1 MVGTA
6 EAEVKGQE
14 EGGHKGEQGT
24 QDKVRMFHK
33 YFGDFTCEEVQ
44 KLLSILLRFCRNNGS
59 SSACSICM
67 CDSYIL
73 QILCEGFALYVQGLL
88 YSVIS
93 PFLCVDTMFIQ
104 SWLDSWH
111 HWRKET
117 SHTLQGSHTPSF

>member
-6 EAEVKGQE
+6 ETEVKGQE
-14 EGGHKGEQGT
+14 EGGHKVEQGT
-24 QDKVRMFHK
+24 QDKVRMCFI
-33 YFGDFTCEEVQ
+33 FFCDFTCEEVQ
-44 KLLSILLRFCRNNGS
+44 KLLSILLRNNGS

-93 PFLCVDTMFIQ
+93 PFLCVDTMFIR

-117 SHTLQGSHTPSF
+117 SHTLQGPHTPSF